1 MFKYIVK
8 RLLLSI
14 VILLGV
20 SLIIY
25 VLARLM
31 PVDYIDGLYNAQLQQ
46 GTMTLDQVNQ
56 IKRNAG
62 LYTPDGFLI
71 ITVDDENV
79 ECNGKQFKRDV
90 LDVDHQRV
98 VGGNYAASEWYRG
111 DYYTEQENG
120 VTWEITLKRNGTYV
134 LYQRTS
140 GKSRAKEG
148 NYTVDASAFASS
160 LNMAGLNGSLSYAIN
175 EGDSDGFLQFTVS
188 DPDGEFDGVILRK
201 SVSNESYDSALGNS
215 DALKNLFVGN
225 WETVDGSL
233 RLTLKQ
239 DGTFALDEMDAG
251 STPISRGTYTVG
263 TVADDNGN
271 YELSLSNLGVKS
283 IEYRKATF
291 GEKAGAV
298 LGGYFSWLWNMMRG
312 NFGRSLM
319 YEKPV
324 TTVISDH
331 MWISFIISL
340 IALILEFV
348 IAIPLGIT
356 SATHQ
361 YSVRD
366 YTVTVLTMIG
376 ISFPSFFFAALL
388 IQLFAN
394 TLGWFP
400 TSGLVGGGSS
410 ATGIVRFGD
419 MAWHLV
425 LPMVTM
431 VVLSIGGTMR
441 YTRTNMLEVLNSDYI
456 RTARAKGLSEKR
468 VVYVHAFRNTLIPLM
483 TILAGILPSLFGGA
497 MITEE
502 VFAIDGIGRIAYK
515 SLAKGDLP
523 LIMGYNMFL
532 AILTVIGTLLSDIMY
547 AVVDPRVKLTK

>member
-1 MFKYIVK
+1 M
-8 RLLLSI
+8 
-14 VILLGV
+14 
-20 SLIIY
+20 IIY

-56 IKRNAG
+56 IKKNAG
-62 LYTPDGFLI
+62 LYTPDGFLT

-79 ECNGKQFKRDV
+79 KCNGKQFKRDV
-90 LDVDHQRV
+90 LDVDYQKV
-98 VGGNYAASEWYRG
+98 LDGKYAASEWYRG
-111 DYYTEQENG
+111 DYYTDEENG
-120 VTWEITLKRNGTYV
+120 ETWEITLKRNGSYV
-134 LYQRTS
+134 LYQLTS
-140 GKSRAKEG
+140 GRSRAMEG
-148 NYTVDASAFASS
+148 SYTVDASTFASS
-160 LNMAGLNGSLSYAIN
+160 LKIAGLNGRLAYSIN
-175 EGDSDGFLQFTVS
+175 EGDSDGFLQFTIS
-188 DPDGEFDGVILRK
+188 DPDGQFDGVILRK
-201 SVSNESYDSALGNS
+201 SVSDDAYKSATGDSE
-215 DALKNLFVGN
+215 ALKNLFVGN
-225 WETVDGSL
+225 WETVDSSL
-233 RLTLKQ
+233 RLSLQQ
-239 DGTFALDEMDAG
+239 DGSFTLDELLAG
-251 STPISRGTYTVG
+251 STPISRGTWSVG
-263 TVADDNGN
+263 TVDDGNGN
-271 YELSLSNLGVKS
+271 HELSLSGLGIKS
-283 IEYRKATF
+283 ILYRKANF

-400 TSGLVGGGSS
+400 TSGLVAGGSS

-483 TILAGILPSLFGGA
+483 TIVAGILPSLFGGA